1 MLDLSILLVEDEETI
16 REELGFFLRHLA
28 PGGVYVASDGE
39 AGLELY
45 RKHRP
50 DIVITD
56 LEMPQRNGME
66 MIEEIRRIDPGQPV
80 IVTTAHSDSRFL
92 LRAIELRIDHYLLK
106 PIDLS
111 ILEEKIAKIGRQL
124 RLERELRQQR
134 QILEEI
140 AHLEGNMLIV
150 LDHTFEPIFLNREYL
165 EFFGTDSVEE
175 YRERECRLSDHMQ
188 HQEETFVPEKRD
200 GFDWVREL
208 ERKEPGRRV
217 IALKN
222 PRSRAITFYAVSI
235 TRIPETG
242 HTIVALSEITE
253 LATRQQFYRRR
264 ARFDELTGLYNRFV
278 FNEEFT
284 DRIKRAR
291 SLGKSLCLILFDLD
305 HFKVINDRYGH
316 PVGDRILVEVAQL
329 LRELVEPG
337 DFLGRWGGEEFVILT
352 CRDPE
357 GARELAEKI
366 RRELKKRLFSE
377 EITLQCSCGIACS
390 RVGKGTE
397 EVKELFRRA
406 DTALYRAKNEGRDRV
421 VVDR

>member
-1 MLDLSILLVEDEETI
+1 MHDLSILLVEDEETI
-16 REELGFFLRHLA
+16 REELGFFLRYLA
-28 PGGVYVASDGE
+28 PEGVYVASDGE

-56 LEMPQRNGME
+56 LEMPQQNGME

-124 RLERELRQQR
+124 RLEREFRQQR

-140 AHLEGNMLIV
+140 AHLERSMLIV
-150 LDHTFEPIFLNREYL
+150 LDNAFAPIFLNREYL
-165 EFFGTDSVEE
+165 EFFRADSLEE
-175 YRERECRLSDHMQ
+175 YRERGCRLSDCMQ
-188 HQEETFVPEKRD
+188 HQEETFVPESRE

-208 ERKEPGRRV
+208 EKREPGRRV

-222 PRSRAITFYAVSI
+222 PHNRKVAFYTVSI
-235 TRIPETG
+235 TKIAESG
-242 HTIVALSEITE
+242 HVIVALSEITE

-278 FNEEFT
+278 FNEEFAE
-284 DRIKRAR
+284 RIKRAQG
-291 SLGKSLCLILFDLD
+291 LGKSLCLILFDLD
-305 HFKVINDRYGH
+305 HFKAINDRHGH
-316 PVGDRILVEVAQL
+316 SVGDRILVEVAQL
-329 LRELVEPG
+329 LRGLVEPG

-352 CRDPE
+352 FRDPKE
-357 GARELAEKI
+357 TQALAEKV
-366 RRELKKRLFSE
+366 RRELKKHLFAE
-377 EITLQCSCGIACS
+377 EITLRCSCGIACS
-390 RVGKGTE
+390 REGKETAE
-397 EVKELFRRA
+397 KLFRRA
-406 DTALYRAKNEGRDRV
+406 DAALYRAKNEGRDRV
-421 VVDR
+421 VADC